1 VTARGD
7 VEKGDVREVEEQ
19 GVEGIN
25 TSEKS
30 SAELKG

>member
-1 VTARGD
+1 VTERSD
-7 VEKGDVREVEEQ
+7 VEKADVREVEEQ
-19 GVEGIN
+19 GLDGIN